1 MEINMIH
8 NEARYEAAIARN
20 IRLNANK
27 TRSANW
33 MAMTGSERVYDFLFE
48 RGEFEP
54 SYRDDGQRAG
64 SHPVVK
70 ASYGKFFSTLRDNV
84 NEWGGL
90 TEKQNDAALAMIAR
104 GEERVAGYAA
114 KRSEEAATSNWI
126 GTVGERRN
134 FAVTIRNVIVIDG
147 VYGYSYLHIMHDADG
162 NSVIYKGTNV
172 LGEKGTTVTVKAT
185 INEHGEREGVK
196 QTKISRPK

>member
-1 MEINMIH
+1 MIH
-8 NEARYEAAIARN
+8 NEARYEAAKARN

-27 TRSANW
+27 TRRANW
-33 MAMTGSERVYDFLFE
+33 MAMTGAKRVDDFLFGQ
-48 RGEFEP
+48 GEVEP

-70 ASYGKFFSTLRDNV
+70 ASYGEFFSTLRDNV

-114 KRSEEAATSNWI
+114 KRAEEAATSNWI
-126 GTVGERRN
+126 GTVGERCN
-134 FAVTIRNVIVIDG
+134 FTVTIRNVIVIDG
-147 VYGYSYLHIMHDADG
+147 IYGASYLHIMHDADG
-162 NSVIYKGTNV
+162 NSVIYKGKNV
-172 LGEKGTTVTVKAT
+172 LGETGATVTVKAT
-185 INEHGEREGVK
+185 IKQHGERDGVK
-196 QTKISRPK
+196 QTKINRPK